1 MSGEPTIVRAVI
13 TGGHDG
19 AAEMVVRLT
28 YGNGVERDLVL
39 DSDTGLDLMTRCG
52 VSHLDD
58 LVGQSWRKFMAWEKS
73 DV

>member
-1 MSGEPTIVRAVI
+1 MSDEPTIIGAVT

-19 AAEMVVRLT
+19 AAEMVVRLR
-28 YGNGVERDLVL
+28 YGNGAERDLVL
-39 DSDTGLDLMTRCG
+39 DSETGLNLMTRCG

-58 LVGQSWRKFMAWEKS
+58 LVGQSWRKFMALEID